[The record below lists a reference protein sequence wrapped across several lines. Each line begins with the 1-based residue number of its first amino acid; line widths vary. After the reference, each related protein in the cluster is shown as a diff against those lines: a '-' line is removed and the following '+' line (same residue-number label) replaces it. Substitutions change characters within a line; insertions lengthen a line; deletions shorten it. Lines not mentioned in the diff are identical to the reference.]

1 MCEREREKCPSS
13 ILNSS
18 PFPLDHLSS
27 PSLGSHHPL
36 LFHNKDQDQEEQM
49 SGKFATLILK
59 VDLSCCECN
68 RKIKKLLCKIQDRE
82 NIRSIAYDDKNNTVT
97 ISGPFDPH
105 YLKRKL
111 YCKACKIIKDIQ
123 IPPPPPPPEKKPD
136 KAPEKKPD
144 PPPEKKPDPPPEK
157 KPDPPPEKKPDPPPE
172 KKPDP
177 PPQKKP
183 DPPPEKKPD
192 PPPEK
197 KPDPPP
203 EKKPDPPPEKK
214 PDPPPEK
221 KPDPPP
227 EKKPDPPPEK
237 KPQPPK
243 CEWPP
248 GPVCCTRPCYVGMF
262 GGLKCASC
270 GMVYTWTNQC
280 PPPVMVCNQP
290 PVPRP
295 YCYDGYGYGC
305 GCGCGQPKTCQ
316 FICEDNT
323 SQCAIM

>member
-1 MCEREREKCPSS
+1 
-13 ILNSS
+13 
-18 PFPLDHLSS
+18 
-27 PSLGSHHPL
+27 
-36 LFHNKDQDQEEQM
+36 M
-49 SGKFATLILK
+49 SVKFSTLILK
-59 VDLSCCECN
+59 VDLSCCQCN

-82 NIRSIAYDDKNNTVT
+82 NIRLIAYDDTNNTVT

-123 IPPPPPPPEKKPD
+123 IPPPPPPDPPPP
-136 KAPEKKPD
+136 AKKPD
-144 PPPEKKPDPPPEK
+144 PPPPAK

-197 KPDPPP
+197 KPDPP
-203 EKKPDPPPEKK
+203 KSV
-214 PDPPPEK
+214 
-221 KPDPPP
+221 
-227 EKKPDPPPEK
+227 
-237 KPQPPK
+237 
-243 CEWPP
+243 CPP
-248 GPVCCTRPCYVGMF
+248 GPVCCNQPCYVGMF

-270 GMVYTWTNQC
+270 GMVYTWTNQG

-295 YCYDGYGYGC
+295 YYYDGYAYGYGHGC
-305 GCGCGQPKTCQ
+305 SCGCGQPKTCH

-323 SQCAIM
+323 SQCTIM